1 METRAPG
8 HGRALAAAAVAT
20 GAELVVAVGGD
31 GTLNEVVNGVTDAD
45 GRPLAAVGALLT
57 GRGRDAARTLG
68 LPRDPRR
75 AAERL
80 VHGGETRRDLGLVRR
95 ALARDGV
102 DRRFFLTAAGAGF
115 DAVVATRAA
124 TMSGRGTI
132 PYLRAVAASLR
143 AHRPWTLALAVD
155 GAPARPVSVTGVV
168 FANGPCFGGGMRVAP
183 GADPADGLLDLVVLG
198 DLGRL
203 ELARWLPTLYWG
215 GHLRHPRVTREHARS
230 VVVTGEMPVP
240 LQLDGEPWGH
250 SPFEV
255 TVCAGALRLRG

>member
-1 METRAPG
+1 MQTRAPG
-8 HGRALAAAAVAT
+8 DGRVLAAAAVAA
-20 GAELVVAVGGD
+20 GAELIVAVGGD
-31 GTLNEVVNGVTDAD
+31 GTLNEVINGVTGED

-95 ALARDGV
+95 DNSQ
-102 DRRFFLTAAGAGF
+102 RFFLTVAGAGF
-115 DAVVATRAA
+115 DAVVAARAA
-124 TMSGRGTI
+124 STPGRGSV

-143 AHRPWTLALAVD
+143 AHRPWALSLAVD
-155 GAPARPVSVTGVV
+155 GAPARPRSVTGVV
-168 FANGPCFGGGMRVAP
+168 IANGPCFGGGMRVAP
-183 GADPADGLLDLVVLG
+183 GADATDGMLDLVVLG
-198 DLGRL
+198 VLSRVAL
-203 ELARWLPTLYWG
+203 TCWLPTLYSG
-215 GHLRHPRVTREHARS
+215 GHLRHPRVTRERARS
-230 VVVTGEMPVP
+230 VAVTSDASVP
-240 LQLDGEPWGH
+240 LQLDGEPWGA